1 MDWLWPNWKR
11 FLPVLVLVSF
21 AGLITSYFNSRYS
34 RQPFKAPLPQEN
46 YIARVKRILF
56 FTPFFGMA
64 DWGFG
69 FGSEPFEQC
78 PSKNCF
84 VTNEGEPEDFDAILF
99 HARNLGQQVKI
110 WDKIYNILFLS
121 SLQNRFLIR
130 EEDDRNRFNNDFLD
144 TQYDFLEISLWFPWY
159 IIMTS
164 LKYHY
169 DFLDISLWF
178 PLYTHFPWY
187 TFSPDVCIRQ

>member
-1 MDWLWPNWKR
+1 MQVFTRFGIPLRIDISWLQGMDWLWPNWKR

-46 YIARVKRILF
+46 YISRVKGILF
-56 FTPFFGMA
+56 FTPFFGMP

-84 VTNEGEPEDFDAILF
+84 VTNEGEPDDFDAILF
-99 HARNLGQQVKI
+99 HARNLGQKVKI
-110 WDKIYNILFLS
+110 SQIYNI
-121 SLQNRFLIR
+121 
-130 EEDDRNRFNNDFLD
+130 
-144 TQYDFLEISLWFPWY
+144 
-159 IIMTS
+159 
-164 LKYHY
+164 
-169 DFLDISLWF
+169 
-178 PLYTHFPWY
+178 
-187 TFSPDVCIRQ
+187 

>member
-1 MDWLWPNWKR
+1 
-11 FLPVLVLVSF
+11 
-21 AGLITSYFNSRYS
+21 
-34 RQPFKAPLPQEN
+34 
-46 YIARVKRILF
+46 
-56 FTPFFGMA
+56 MA

-84 VTNEGEPEDFDAILF
+84 VTNEGEPDDFDAILF

-144 TQYDFLEISLWFPWY
+144 TQYDFLEISL
-159 IIMTS
+159 
-164 LKYHY
+164 
-169 DFLDISLWF
+169 
-178 PLYTHFPWY
+178 
-187 TFSPDVCIRQ
+187 